1 MIHDDISRQNYQK
14 WFFIWNPP
22 SFFYVSLPLEH
33 DYITNDM
40 YFSLHH
46 LITINTYDLF
56 QLNLVTNYAK

>member
-1 MIHDDISRQNYQK
+1 MTFLDKIIKSDFLYEIHLA
-14 WFFIWNPP
+14 
-22 SFFYVSLPLEH
+22 FFYVSLPLEH